1 MRCTYTFTTRKW
13 NSSYQNWM
21 TTFFEL
27 TREDPEDLI
36 LMIFYSRAIA
46 SQDILLLCITFGNK
60 WNYGVFHD
68 SYYEPGRS
76 R

>member
-1 MRCTYTFTTRKW
+1 
-13 NSSYQNWM
+13 M

-27 TREDPEDLI
+27 TREDPEGLI
-36 LMIFYSRAIA
+36 LMIFYSRTIA